1 MTDKRKNHEADGEL
15 EKPSDE
21 GTLVGGDAA
30 AAAYRRQADE
40 PVESRETASREG
52 EDKPESEKPDAE
64 RIAELT
70 DLLQRKVAEFDNYRK
85 RVQRE
90 QQEFAGRATEALI
103 EQLLPVLDSLELALN
118 SGGGDADSYR
128 RGVEL
133 IHKQLL
139 ELLSRHG
146 VETIDAV
153 GAQFDPNFHEAIDH
167 VPSADHPEGEII
179 GEIQRGYTLGGRVLR
194 PSRVRV
200 AGPPEREPEEESEGS
215 AEIPIQ

>member
-1 MTDKRKNHEADGEL
+1 
-15 EKPSDE
+15 
-21 GTLVGGDAA
+21 
-30 AAAYRRQADE
+30 
-40 PVESRETASREG
+40 
-52 EDKPESEKPDAE
+52 
-64 RIAELT
+64 
-70 DLLQRKVAEFDNYRK
+70 
-85 RVQRE
+85 
-90 QQEFAGRATEALI
+90 
-103 EQLLPVLDSLELALN
+103 
-118 SGGGDADSYR
+118 
-128 RGVEL
+128 
-133 IHKQLL
+133 
-139 ELLSRHG
+139 